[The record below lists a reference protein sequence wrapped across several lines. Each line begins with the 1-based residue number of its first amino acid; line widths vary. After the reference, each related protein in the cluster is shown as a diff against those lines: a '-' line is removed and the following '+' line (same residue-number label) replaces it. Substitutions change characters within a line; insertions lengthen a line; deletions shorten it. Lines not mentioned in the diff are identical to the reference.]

1 MKWSLY
7 IVTCSD
13 GTLYTGITTDIQ
25 RRIEE
30 HNALKGAK
38 YVRGKVPVKLVY
50 SEEYATMQEAARR
63 EWAVKKMTRA
73 DKLKLIKG

>member
-1 MKWSLY
+1 MKWFLY

-63 EWAVKKMTRA
+63 EWVVKKMRRA